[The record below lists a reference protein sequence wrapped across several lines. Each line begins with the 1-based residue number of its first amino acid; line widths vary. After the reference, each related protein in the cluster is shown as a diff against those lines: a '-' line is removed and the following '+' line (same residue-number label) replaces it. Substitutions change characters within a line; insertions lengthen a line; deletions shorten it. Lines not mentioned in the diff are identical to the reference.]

1 MPQRIRKPLK
11 QLARFRRNHQ
21 TNSHPIAAKRTTGTM
36 IFHTVRIALALAVAL
51 ASAPLAAAPADELRG
66 LLDRGQSAEAY
77 AAGARQPEEFG
88 KPDFD
93 FYFGIAAIDTGHAG
107 EGILALERFLTA
119 RPGYVPAR
127 LHLGRG
133 LYAIGEDA
141 RARDVFSGVRDDAA
155 ASGEEKVAAER
166 YLDAIRAREART
178 QGMAAA
184 WIEAGLGYDS
194 NVNSGIKDANVSLP
208 LLGSVT
214 VTPAAVRESDSF
226 GHFGLGGRASRPIAS
241 GVSLFGQA
249 QLEAKGHFNDDEYDQ
264 TSTTLSG
271 GLSWIRGVN
280 TFRAAYTHNIFTLDG
295 SRYRTANML
304 SGDWQRQYGATF
316 AGLTVFG
323 GRLDYEGAN
332 AVRDAKFYGVMGSW
346 RRTLASR
353 LQPVVF
359 ADLTLGREEADA
371 SGRGDLSRDTVGLR
385 AGVALSPAPRWGVS
399 AGARFQD
406 ARHQGREPLMGR
418 TRHDRY
424 YAADLTVSYA
434 LSNNLSLRGELLFS
448 RNDSNI
454 ALYEYSRNTGLLKL
468 RYDFK

>member
-1 MPQRIRKPLK
+1 
-11 QLARFRRNHQ
+11 
-21 TNSHPIAAKRTTGTM
+21 
-36 IFHTVRIALALAVAL
+36 
-51 ASAPLAAAPADELRG
+51 
-66 LLDRGQSAEAY
+66 
-77 AAGARQPEEFG
+77 
-88 KPDFD
+88 
-93 FYFGIAAIDTGHAG
+93 
-107 EGILALERFLTA
+107 
-119 RPGYVPAR
+119 
-127 LHLGRG
+127 
-133 LYAIGEDA
+133 
-141 RARDVFSGVRDDAA
+141 
-155 ASGEEKVAAER
+155 
-166 YLDAIRAREART
+166 
-178 QGMAAA
+178 
-184 WIEAGLGYDS
+184 
-194 NVNSGIKDANVSLP
+194 
-208 LLGSVT
+208 
-214 VTPAAVRESDSF
+214 
-226 GHFGLGGRASRPIAS
+226 
-241 GVSLFGQA
+241 
-249 QLEAKGHFNDDEYDQ
+249 
-264 TSTTLSG
+264 
-271 GLSWIRGVN
+271 
-280 TFRAAYTHNIFTLDG
+280 
-295 SRYRTANML
+295 ML